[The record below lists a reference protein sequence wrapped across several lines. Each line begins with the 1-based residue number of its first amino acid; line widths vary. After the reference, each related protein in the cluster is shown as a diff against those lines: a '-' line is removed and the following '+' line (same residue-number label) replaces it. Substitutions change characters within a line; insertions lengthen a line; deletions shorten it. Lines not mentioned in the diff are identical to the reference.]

1 MEPRDHREEVSY
13 KMRDYEIMY
22 IIKPELDEEAVQA
35 VVDRFNTLIA
45 DNGGEV
51 VTADKWGKR
60 KLAYEIKDYRDGIYI
75 LVNFKGEAGTAR
87 ELDRVL
93 KITDDILRFMIISK
107 EK

>member
-1 MEPRDHREEVSY
+1 
-13 KMRDYEIMY
+13 MRDYEIMY